1 MNTPIALPLAALLA
15 AALPFA
21 AAADPAQVVGAE
33 AEPSAAGWTIT
44 ATLRH
49 GDTGWDDYADGWRVL
64 TEGGDVLGTRD
75 LAHPHVDEQ
84 PFSRSLSGVRVPE
97 GTARVL
103 IESSTTATGWG
114 GTRYP
119 LDLPG

>member
-1 MNTPIALPLAALLA
+1 MARHLLPALLLA
-15 AALPFA
+15 APAL
-21 AAADPAQVVGAE
+21 ADPAEVVGAT
-33 AEPSAAGWTIT
+33 AERAGGSWTVT

-64 TEGGDVLGTRD
+64 SEGGDVLGTRT

-84 PFSRSLSGVRVPE
+84 PFSRSLSGVAIPE

-103 IESSTTATGWG
+103 IETSTTATGWG
-114 GTRYP
+114 GARYA

>member
-1 MNTPIALPLAALLA
+1 MIRPIAALVLAALPL
-15 AALPFA
+15 A
-21 AAADPAQVVGAE
+21 AAADPASVVGAE
-33 AEPSAAGWTIT
+33 ARPSAAGWTIT

-64 TEGGDVLGTRD
+64 TEDGDVLGTRD

-84 PFSRSLSGVRVPE
+84 PFSRSLSGVAIPE

-103 IESSTTATGWG
+103 IEASTTATGWDG
-114 GTRYP
+114 ERFA
-119 LDLPG
+119 LDLPR